1 MKKLRLILLTVIPV
15 VLLSCNTR
23 QDRGQVRDTDRGSME
38 RSYSDFDDND
48 TTVRRG
54 GEGTRSDTIRPDTSD
69 AGNVGR
75 IPR

>member
-1 MKKLRLILLTVIPV
+1 MKKLKLILLTVIPV

-23 QDRGQVRDTDRGSME
+23 QDRGQVRDTDSRSME
-38 RSYSDFDDND
+38 RSYSDYDDND
-48 TTVRRG
+48 TTVTRG
-54 GEGTRSDTIRPDTSD
+54 TGTESDTMRPDTSD